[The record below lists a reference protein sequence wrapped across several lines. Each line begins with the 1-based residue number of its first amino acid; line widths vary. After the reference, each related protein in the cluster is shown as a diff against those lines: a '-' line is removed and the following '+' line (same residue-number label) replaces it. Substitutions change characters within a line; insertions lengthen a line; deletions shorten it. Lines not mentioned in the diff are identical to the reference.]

1 MILYRGRVEEQARR
15 LSTPGRVQ
23 IANAIVAD
31 HRGTAPVDSGEYRD
45 GATVTTR
52 GDEVAVFNR
61 DPESI
66 YKELGTSDTPA
77 HATMINAARKYGRY
91 SGWSPR

>member
-1 MILYRGRVEEQARR
+1 MTIYRGLVEQQARR
-15 LSTPGRVQ
+15 FSTPGRVE
-23 IANAIVAD
+23 IAKAIVAD
-31 HRGTAPVDSGEYRD
+31 HRGSAPVDSGEYRD

-52 GDEVAVFNR
+52 GDDVAVFNR
-61 DPESI
+61 DSTSV

-91 SGWSPR
+91 SGWMPR

>member
-1 MILYRGRVEEQARR
+1 MIVFHGLVTQQARR
-15 LSTPGRVQ
+15 LSASARVE

-45 GATVTTR
+45 GATVVQR

-61 DPESI
+61 DPESV